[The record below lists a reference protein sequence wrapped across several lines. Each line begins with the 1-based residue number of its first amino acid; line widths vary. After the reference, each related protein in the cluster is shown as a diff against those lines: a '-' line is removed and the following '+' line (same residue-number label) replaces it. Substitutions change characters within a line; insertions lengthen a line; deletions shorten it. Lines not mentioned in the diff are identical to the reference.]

1 MCKGEVNSVSQ
12 PALASSEEKRTVSLT
27 EALQRQLPPH
37 SSYCV
42 QWGPSLLKVS
52 WMVPPLLPCTGVIYL
67 WGGGLKYTA
76 YSFIHLSAGQIFVET
91 LRIQTMHQGL
101 FCNGEQDGSGL
112 LSSRSFRGGTSKRQ
126 QSAGRGRVWHSVT
139 AHYRP
144 GPRYAC
150 VSSSVLL
157 NNSPVL
163 QMRKKKRYLPKV
175 TG

>member
-1 MCKGEVNSVSQ
+1 MLSKG
-12 PALASSEEKRTVSLT
+12 SSHLTLHTVSNGD
-27 EALQRQLPPH
+27 QV
-37 SSYCV
+37 SSGFHEWCPLSYPV
-42 QWGPSLLKVS
+42 LVS
-52 WMVPPLLPCTGVIYL
+52 SIC
-67 WGGGLKYTA
+67 GGGLKYTA

-126 QSAGRGRVWHSVT
+126 QSAARGRVWHSVT